1 MKRLLPFLSFMLFC
15 CVPPALAQRGSSSS
29 SSSSNSSGPG
39 PYNFALGFGTPQDT
53 SNDSLIDSVT
63 FGGCPAV
70 GLDCEETPGLH
81 RLMMGFDGDAM
92 LNKRFGFG
100 GELLF
105 QPAKGNYGPIQYR
118 QEFYDFNGLYE
129 PYSQKHFTVRLEAGI
144 GGAHTGFS
152 YSQTACVGTAV
163 CSTEAESIGGA
174 SHFQEHASLGVQFY
188 VTHSIFI
195 RPQFDFRNVNGFTN
209 QFGRDTVLQGS
220 VWLGYNFGT
229 F

>member
-1 MKRLLPFLSFMLFC
+1 MLFC
-15 CVPPALAQRGSSSS
+15 SVPLAHAQRGSSSS

-39 PYNFALGFGTPQDT
+39 PYNFALGFGTAQDS
-53 SNDSLIDSVT
+53 SNGQGISSIDLSSCT
-63 FGGCPAV
+63 PIDPAAGCD
-70 GLDCEETPGLH
+70 GTPGLH
-81 RLMMGFDGDAM
+81 RMTMGFDGDGM

-100 GELLF
+100 GELVF
-105 QPAKGNYGPIQYR
+105 QPAKGNYGPLQYR
-118 QEFYDFNGLYE
+118 QLFYDFNGLYE
-129 PYSQKHFTVRLEAGI
+129 PYSRKRVTVRVEAGI
-144 GGAHTGFS
+144 GGAHSGFS
-152 YSQTACVGTAV
+152 YSATSCAGTAV
-163 CSTEAESIGGA
+163 CSTESESIGGS

-209 QFGRDTVLQGS
+209 QFGRDTVWQGS